1 MGEEGAEITTAPEA
15 CRNPYSSSS
24 SVAPPAQRM
33 PSAAATGRGPAAAT
47 GRMEEEDDEDGGRGA
62 PGSTAVATSRH
73 FVRCLYAVAFLDLFG
88 VSMVVP
94 LMNLHI
100 KSLGASHTV
109 AGIIGSLYGI
119 MQLFSSTFVGC
130 WSDIVGRRYSLLA
143 CILLSALGYF
153 LLGASTTVFLF
164 AISRVPVGI
173 FKHTLSISKALLSDL
188 VSERDRPLVMGRFNA
203 ASSVGFILGPVV
215 GGYLT
220 ELEDGFYQTS
230 FLCASI
236 FLLNAGLVWMLP
248 WSEENT
254 GNRERQQGKEG
265 TDSFSAKAN
274 HDLHLKSVTNGA
286 MASNSLFQSPWI
298 QVTTVLKRI
307 KGIAC
312 SDLWDIFLV
321 RLLMSVAILLYY
333 SNFSLA
339 LEERFGLKPLFAGY
353 LISYS
358 SALGVVA
365 GCLLGPIT
373 RLYQHNTYRILLHSS
388 SLTCTLILL
397 YASAQSIWMVILSST
412 FLAFS
417 TTIGRTCI
425 IDLELTIGG
434 NEGSGT
440 LLGVGQSVTSV
451 GRILAPLLSG
461 IAQEFSPCGP
471 PSLGVGLALAA
482 ILIMNANKQKYC
494 SHGNV
499 KLKNQ

>member
-1 MGEEGAEITTAPEA
+1 
-15 CRNPYSSSS
+15 
-24 SVAPPAQRM
+24 
-33 PSAAATGRGPAAAT
+33 
-47 GRMEEEDDEDGGRGA
+47 
-62 PGSTAVATSRH
+62 
-73 FVRCLYAVAFLDLFG
+73 
-88 VSMVVP
+88 MVVP

-109 AGIIGSLYGI
+109 AGIIGSLYGV

-130 WSDIVGRRYSLLA
+130 WSDIVGRQYSLLA

-153 LLGASTTVFLF
+153 LLGTSTTVLLF

-215 GGYLT
+215 GGYLA
-220 ELEDGFYQTS
+220 ELEGGFYQTS
-230 FLCASI
+230 FICASI
-236 FLLNAGLVWMLP
+236 FLLNGGLVWMLP
-248 WSEENT
+248 WNEENT
-254 GNRERQQGKEG
+254 ANREHQDKG
-265 TDSFSAKAN
+265 TNSFSAKAN
-274 HDLHLKSVTNGA
+274 HDLHLKSAANRTVTN
-286 MASNSLFQSPWI
+286 NNVFQSPWI
-298 QVTTVLKRI
+298 QVATVLKKI
-307 KGIAC
+307 KEIAC
-312 SDLWDIFLV
+312 SNLWDIFLV
-321 RLLMSVAILLYY
+321 RFLMSVAILLYY
-333 SNFSLA
+333 SNFTLA
-339 LEERFGLKPLFAGY
+339 LEERFGVKPLFSGY
-353 LISYS
+353 LTSYS
-358 SALGVVA
+358 SALGVLA

-388 SLTCTLILL
+388 TFTCTLILL
-397 YASAQSIWMVILSST
+397 YASALNIWMVILSST

-434 NEGSGT
+434 NEASGT

-451 GRILAPLLSG
+451 GRIVAPLLSG

-471 PSLGVGLALAA
+471 PSLAVGLALVA

>member
-1 MGEEGAEITTAPEA
+1 
-15 CRNPYSSSS
+15 
-24 SVAPPAQRM
+24 M
-33 PSAAATGRGPAAAT
+33 PSAAATGREPAAAAD
-47 GRMEEEDDEDGGRGA
+47 RMEEEDEDGGRGA
-62 PGSTAVATSRH
+62 AGSTAAITSGR
-73 FVRCLYAVAFLDLFG
+73 FVRCLYAVGFLDLFG

-230 FLCASI
+230 FLCAFI
-236 FLLNAGLVWMLP
+236 FLLNAVLVWMLP
-248 WSEENT
+248 WSEEYT
-254 GNRERQQGKEG
+254 GNRECQQG

-274 HDLHLKSVTNGA
+274 HDLHLKSATNGA
-286 MASNSLFQSPWI
+286 MASDSLFQSPWI

-353 LISYS
+353 LMSYS
-358 SALGVVA
+358 SALGVLA
-365 GCLLGPIT
+365 GCLLGPIA
-373 RLYQHNTYRILLHSS
+373 RLYQHNTYRLLLHSS
-388 SLTCTLILL
+388 TLTCTLILL
-397 YASAQSIWMVILSST
+397 YASAWSIWMVILSST

-434 NEGSGT
+434 NEASGT

>member
-1 MGEEGAEITTAPEA
+1 F
-15 CRNPYSSSS
+15 
-24 SVAPPAQRM
+24 Q
-33 PSAAATGRGPAAAT
+33 
-47 GRMEEEDDEDGGRGA
+47 
-62 PGSTAVATSRH
+62 
-73 FVRCLYAVAFLDLFG
+73 DLFG

-109 AGIIGSLYGI
+109 AGIIGSLYGV

-130 WSDIVGRRYSLLA
+130 WSDIVGRQYSLLA

-153 LLGASTTVFLF
+153 LLGTSTTVLLF

-215 GGYLT
+215 GGYLA
-220 ELEDGFYQTS
+220 ELEGGFYQTS
-230 FLCASI
+230 FICASI
-236 FLLNAGLVWMLP
+236 FLLNGGLVWMLP
-248 WSEENT
+248 WNEENT
-254 GNRERQQGKEG
+254 ANREHQDKG
-265 TDSFSAKAN
+265 TNSFSAKAN
-274 HDLHLKSVTNGA
+274 HDLHLKSAANRTVTN
-286 MASNSLFQSPWI
+286 NNVFQSPWI
-298 QVTTVLKRI
+298 QVATVLKKI
-307 KGIAC
+307 KEIAC
-312 SDLWDIFLV
+312 SNLWDIFLV
-321 RLLMSVAILLYY
+321 RFLMSVAILLYY
-333 SNFSLA
+333 SNFTLA
-339 LEERFGLKPLFAGY
+339 LEERFGVKPLFSGY
-353 LISYS
+353 LTSYS
-358 SALGVVA
+358 SALGVLA

-388 SLTCTLILL
+388 TFTCTLILL
-397 YASAQSIWMVILSST
+397 YASALNIWMVILSST

-417 TTIGRTCI
+417 TTVGRTCI

-434 NEGSGT
+434 NEASGT

-451 GRILAPLLSG
+451 GRIVAPLLSG

-471 PSLGVGLALAA
+471 PSLAVGLALVA

-494 SHGNV
+494 GHGNV

>member
-1 MGEEGAEITTAPEA
+1 
-15 CRNPYSSSS
+15 CRPLRG
-24 SVAPPAQRM
+24 VGTRPPL
-33 PSAAATGRGPAAAT
+33 S
-47 GRMEEEDDEDGGRGA
+47 RMEEDGGRGA
-62 PGSTAVATSRH
+62 AAGRAASSRR
-73 FVRCLYAVAFLDLFG
+73 FVRCLYAVGFLDLFG

-153 LLGASTTVFLF
+153 LLGTSTTVLLF

-215 GGYLT
+215 GGYLA

-230 FLCASI
+230 FICASI
-236 FLLNAGLVWMLP
+236 FILNAGLVWMLP
-248 WSEENT
+248 WSEEKT
-254 GNRERQQGKEG
+254 GNREHQQDNKRA
-265 TDSFSAKAN
+265 DSFSAKAN
-274 HDLHLKSVTNGA
+274 HDQHLNLATSQAV
-286 MASNSLFQSPWI
+286 ASESLFSSPWI
-298 QVTTVLKRI
+298 QVATVLKRI

-333 SNFSLA
+333 SNFTLA
-339 LEERFGLKPLFAGY
+339 LEERFGVKPLFAGY
-353 LISYS
+353 LMSYS
-358 SALGVVA
+358 SALGVLA

-373 RLYQHNTYRILLHSS
+373 RLYQHNTYRLLLHSS
-388 SLTCTLILL
+388 TLTCALILL
-397 YASAQSIWMVILSST
+397 YTSALSIWMVILSST

-417 TTIGRTCI
+417 TTISRTCI

-434 NEGSGT
+434 NEASGT

-451 GRILAPLLSG
+451 GRIVAPLLSG
-461 IAQEFSPCGP
+461 ITQEFSPCGP
-471 PSLGVGLALAA
+471 PSLGVGLALVA
-482 ILIMNANKQKYC
+482 ILVMNANKQKYC
-494 SHGNV
+494 SRGDV
-499 KLKNQ
+499 KFKNQ

>member
-1 MGEEGAEITTAPEA
+1 
-15 CRNPYSSSS
+15 
-24 SVAPPAQRM
+24 
-33 PSAAATGRGPAAAT
+33 
-47 GRMEEEDDEDGGRGA
+47 MEEEDEDGGRGA
-62 PGSTAVATSRH
+62 LGSTAAAAATSGR
-73 FVRCLYAVAFLDLFG
+73 FVRCLYAVGFLDLFG

-220 ELEDGFYQTS
+220 ELKDGFYQTS
-230 FLCASI
+230 FLCAFI

-248 WSEENT
+248 WSEENN
-254 GNRERQQGKEG
+254 GNRECQQGKKG

-274 HDLHLKSVTNGA
+274 HDLHLKSATSGA
-286 MASNSLFQSPWI
+286 MASDSLFQSPWI

-321 RLLMSVAILLYY
+321 RLLMSVAILLYH

-353 LISYS
+353 LMSYS
-358 SALGVVA
+358 SALGVLA

-388 SLTCTLILL
+388 TLTCTLILL

-434 NEGSGT
+434 NEASGT

>member
-1 MGEEGAEITTAPEA
+1 F
-15 CRNPYSSSS
+15 
-24 SVAPPAQRM
+24 Q
-33 PSAAATGRGPAAAT
+33 
-47 GRMEEEDDEDGGRGA
+47 
-62 PGSTAVATSRH
+62 
-73 FVRCLYAVAFLDLFG
+73 DLFG

-100 KSLGASHTV
+100 KSLGAGHTV

-153 LLGASTTVFLF
+153 LLGISTTVFLF

-230 FLCASI
+230 FIC
-236 FLLNAGLVWMLP
+236 LVWMLP

-254 GNRERQQGKEG
+254 GNRQHQQGNKG
-265 TDSFSAKAN
+265 ADNFSTKAN
-274 HDLHLKSVTNGA
+274 SDQHLKSATNKA
-286 MASNSLFQSPWI
+286 MASDSLFWSPWI
-298 QVTTVLKRI
+298 QVATVLKRI

-333 SNFSLA
+333 NNFTLA
-339 LEERFGLKPLFAGY
+339 LEERFGVKPLFAGY
-353 LISYS
+353 LMSYS
-358 SALGVVA
+358 SALGVLA

-373 RLYQHNTYRILLHSS
+373 RLYQHNTYRLLLHSS
-388 SLTCTLILL
+388 TLTCTLILL
-397 YASAQSIWMVILSST
+397 YASALSIWMVILSST

-425 IDLELTIGG
+425 IDLELTVGG
-434 NEGSGT
+434 NEASGT

-451 GRILAPLLSG
+451 GRIVAPLLSG
-461 IAQEFSPCGP
+461 ISQEFSPCGP
-471 PSLGVGLALAA
+471 PSLGAGLALVA
-482 ILIMNANKQKYC
+482 ILVMNANKQKYC

>member
-1 MGEEGAEITTAPEA
+1 
-15 CRNPYSSSS
+15 
-24 SVAPPAQRM
+24 
-33 PSAAATGRGPAAAT
+33 
-47 GRMEEEDDEDGGRGA
+47 
-62 PGSTAVATSRH
+62 
-73 FVRCLYAVAFLDLFG
+73 
-88 VSMVVP
+88 MVVP
-94 LMNLHI
+94 LMNHHI

-153 LLGASTTVFLF
+153 LLGTSTTVFLF

-188 VSERDRPLVMGRFNA
+188 VSKRDRPLVMGRFNA

-230 FLCASI
+230 FICASI

-254 GNRERQQGKEG
+254 GNREHQQGSNG
-265 TDSFSAKAN
+265 SVKAN
-274 HDLHLKSVTNGA
+274 CDLHPKSATNGA
-286 MASNSLFQSPWI
+286 VASDSLFQSPWI
-298 QVTTVLKRI
+298 QVATVLKRI

-339 LEERFGLKPLFAGY
+339 LEERFGVKPLFAGY
-353 LISYS
+353 LMSYS
-358 SALGVVA
+358 SALGVLA

-388 SLTCTLILL
+388 TLTCTLILL
-397 YASAQSIWMVILSST
+397 YASALSIWMVILSST

-434 NEGSGT
+434 NEASGT

-451 GRILAPLLSG
+451 GRIVAPLLSG
-461 IAQEFSPCGP
+461 ISQEFSPCGP
-471 PSLGVGLALAA
+471 PSLGVGLALVA

>member
-1 MGEEGAEITTAPEA
+1 LFL
-15 CRNPYSSSS
+15 
-24 SVAPPAQRM
+24 
-33 PSAAATGRGPAAAT
+33 PS
-47 GRMEEEDDEDGGRGA
+47 
-62 PGSTAVATSRH
+62 
-73 FVRCLYAVAFLDLFG
+73 FQDLFG

-153 LLGASTTVFLF
+153 LLGTSTTVFLF
-164 AISRVPVGI
+164 ALSRLPVGI

-230 FLCASI
+230 FICASI

-254 GNRERQQGKEG
+254 GNREHQQGSKG
-265 TDSFSAKAN
+265 TGSFSAN
-274 HDLHLKSVTNGA
+274 RDLHLKSTTNGA
-286 MASNSLFQSPWI
+286 MASNNLFRSPWI
-298 QVTTVLKRI
+298 QVATVLKRI

-333 SNFSLA
+333 NNFSLA
-339 LEERFGLKPLFAGY
+339 LEERFGVKPLFAGY
-353 LISYS
+353 LMSYS
-358 SALGVVA
+358 SALGVLA

-373 RLYQHNTYRILLHSS
+373 KLYQHNTYRLLLHSS
-388 SLTCTLILL
+388 TLTCTLILL
-397 YASAQSIWMVILSST
+397 YASALSIWMVILSST

-434 NEGSGT
+434 NEASGT

-451 GRILAPLLSG
+451 GRIVAPLLSG

-471 PSLGVGLALAA
+471 PSLGVGLALVA
-482 ILIMNANKQKYC
+482 ILIMNVNKQKYC

-499 KLKNQ
+499 KLK

>member
-1 MGEEGAEITTAPEA
+1 MDE
-15 CRNPYSSSS
+15 
-24 SVAPPAQRM
+24 
-33 PSAAATGRGPAAAT
+33 
-47 GRMEEEDDEDGGRGA
+47 EEEDEGGGGRA
-62 PGSTAVATSRH
+62 ATASPPVSAR
-73 FVRCLYAVAFLDLFG
+73 FVRCLYAVGFLDLFG

-119 MQLFSSTFVGC
+119 MQLFTSTFVGC

-153 LLGASTTVFLF
+153 LLGNSTTVFLF
-164 AISRVPVGI
+164 AISRILVGI

-203 ASSVGFILGPVV
+203 ASGVGFILGPVV
-215 GGYLT
+215 GGYLA
-220 ELEDGFYQTS
+220 EFKGGFYQTA
-230 FLCASI
+230 FICASI
-236 FLLNAGLVWMLP
+236 FLLNGGLVWMLP

-254 GNRERQQGKEG
+254 SNRNHCQDKE
-265 TDSFSAKAN
+265 TNSFSAKSN
-274 HDLHLKSVTNGA
+274 HEHHLKSATSRAVTN
-286 MASNSLFQSPWI
+286 SSFFQSPWI
-298 QVTTVLKRI
+298 QVATVLKKI

-312 SDLWDIFLV
+312 SNLWDVFLV
-321 RLLMSVAILLYY
+321 RFLMSVAILLYY
-333 SNFSLA
+333 SNFTLA
-339 LEERFGLKPLFAGY
+339 LEERFGVKPLFSGY
-353 LISYS
+353 LMSYS
-358 SALGVVA
+358 SALGVLA

-373 RLYQHNTYRILLHSS
+373 RVYGHNTYRLLLHSS
-388 SLTCTLILL
+388 TFTCTLILL
-397 YASAQSIWMVILSST
+397 YASAPSIWMVILSST

-434 NEGSGT
+434 NEASGT

-451 GRILAPLLSG
+451 GRIVAPLLSG

-471 PSLGVGLALAA
+471 PSLAVGLALVA
-482 ILIMNANKQKYC
+482 IVIMNANKQKYR
-494 SHGNV
+494 SHGSV

>member
-1 MGEEGAEITTAPEA
+1 
-15 CRNPYSSSS
+15 
-24 SVAPPAQRM
+24 
-33 PSAAATGRGPAAAT
+33 
-47 GRMEEEDDEDGGRGA
+47 MEEDGGRGA
-62 PGSTAVATSRH
+62 AASPAASAR
-73 FVRCLYAVAFLDLFG
+73 FVRCLYAVGFLDLFG

-100 KSLGASHTV
+100 KSLGASPTV

-130 WSDIVGRRYSLLA
+130 WSDIVGRRYSLLT

-153 LLGASTTVFLF
+153 ILGMSTTVHLF

-220 ELEDGFYQTS
+220 ELKDGFYQTS
-230 FLCASI
+230 FICASI

-254 GNRERQQGKEG
+254 GNRKQKQEKKR
-265 TDSFSAKAN
+265 TDSITAKTN
-274 HDLHLKSVTNGA
+274 CDLQLKSVTNGTV
-286 MASNSLFQSPWI
+286 ASDSPFQSPWVQI
-298 QVTTVLKRI
+298 VTVLKRI

-321 RLLMSVAILLYY
+321 RLLMSVTILLYH

-339 LEERFGLKPLFAGY
+339 LEERFGVKPLFSGY
-353 LISYS
+353 LMSYS
-358 SALGVVA
+358 SSLGVLA

-373 RLYQHNTYRILLHSS
+373 RLYQHNTYRLLLHSS
-388 SLTCTLILL
+388 TFTCTLILL
-397 YASAQSIWMVILSST
+397 YASALSIWMVILSST

-434 NEGSGT
+434 NEASGT

-451 GRILAPLLSG
+451 GRIIAPLLSG

-471 PSLGVGLALAA
+471 PSVAVGLALVA
-482 ILIMNANKQKYC
+482 ILIMNVNKQKYC
-494 SHGNV
+494 SSGNV

>member
-1 MGEEGAEITTAPEA
+1 
-15 CRNPYSSSS
+15 
-24 SVAPPAQRM
+24 M
-33 PSAAATGRGPAAAT
+33 PSAAATGRGPAAAV
-47 GRMEEEDDEDGGRGA
+47 GRMEEAEDEDGGRGA
-62 PGSTAVATSRH
+62 TGSPAASAASDR
-73 FVRCLYAVAFLDLFG
+73 FVRCLYAVGFLDLFG

-119 MQLFSSTFVGC
+119 MQLFSSPFVGC
-130 WSDIVGRRYSLLA
+130 WSDVVGRRYSLLA

-153 LLGASTTVFLF
+153 LLGTSTTVFLF

-230 FLCASI
+230 FICASI

-248 WSEENT
+248 WSEENSAS
-254 GNRERQQGKEG
+254 REHQQGNEG
-265 TDSFSAKAN
+265 TDSFSATAN
-274 HDLHLKSVTNGA
+274 CDLHSKSATNGA
-286 MASNSLFQSPWI
+286 VASNSLFQSPWA
-298 QVTTVLKRI
+298 QVATVLTRI

-339 LEERFGLKPLFAGY
+339 LDERFGVKPLFAGY
-353 LISYS
+353 LLSYS
-358 SALGVVA
+358 SALGVLA

-388 SLTCTLILL
+388 TFTCTLILL
-397 YASAQSIWMVILSST
+397 YASALSIWMVILSST

-434 NEGSGT
+434 NEASGA

-451 GRILAPLLSG
+451 GRIVAPLLSG

-471 PSLGVGLALAA
+471 PSLGVGLALVA

-494 SHGNV
+494 SRGNV
-499 KLKNQ
+499 KSKTQ

>member
-1 MGEEGAEITTAPEA
+1 
-15 CRNPYSSSS
+15 
-24 SVAPPAQRM
+24 
-33 PSAAATGRGPAAAT
+33 
-47 GRMEEEDDEDGGRGA
+47 DDGGRRA
-62 PGSTAVATSRH
+62 AGSPAASGQ
-73 FVRCLYAVAFLDLFG
+73 FVRCLYAVGFLDLFG

-109 AGIIGSLYGI
+109 AGIIGSLYGV

-130 WSDIVGRRYSLLA
+130 WSDIVGRQYSLLA

-153 LLGASTTVFLF
+153 LLGTSSTVFLF
-164 AISRVPVGI
+164 AVSRVPVGI

-215 GGYLT
+215 GGYLA
-220 ELEDGFYQTS
+220 ELEGGFYQTS

-236 FLLNAGLVWMLP
+236 FLLNGGLVWMLP
-248 WSEENT
+248 WSAENT
-254 GNRERQQGKEG
+254 GNREHHQYRG
-265 TDSFSAKAN
+265 TNSFSAKVN
-274 HDLHLKSVTNGA
+274 HDPHLKSAANGA
-286 MASNSLFQSPWI
+286 MTNTNLFQSPWI
-298 QVTTVLKRI
+298 QVATVLKKI
-307 KGIAC
+307 KEIAC
-312 SDLWDIFLV
+312 SNLWDIFLV
-321 RLLMSVAILLYY
+321 RFLMSVAILLYY
-333 SNFSLA
+333 SNFTLA
-339 LEERFGLKPLFAGY
+339 LEERFGVKPLFSGY
-353 LISYS
+353 LTSYS
-358 SALGVVA
+358 SALGVLA
-365 GCLLGPIT
+365 GFLLGPIT

-388 SLTCTLILL
+388 TFTCTLILL
-397 YASAQSIWMVILSST
+397 YASALNIWMVILSST

-434 NEGSGT
+434 NEASGT

-451 GRILAPLLSG
+451 GRIIAPLLSG

-471 PSLGVGLALAA
+471 PSLAVGLALVA

-494 SHGNV
+494 SHRNV

>member
-1 MGEEGAEITTAPEA
+1 
-15 CRNPYSSSS
+15 
-24 SVAPPAQRM
+24 
-33 PSAAATGRGPAAAT
+33 
-47 GRMEEEDDEDGGRGA
+47 MEEEEEDEGGGDRA
-62 PGSTAVATSRH
+62 ASASPAASAR
-73 FVRCLYAVAFLDLFG
+73 FVRCLYVVGFLDIFG

-109 AGIIGSLYGI
+109 AGIIGELQYLIYERECLQINSQDLEFYLKVFSVKIRSLYGV

-153 LLGASTTVFLF
+153 LLGNSTTVFLF

-215 GGYLT
+215 GGYLA
-220 ELEDGFYQTS
+220 EFKGGFYQTS
-230 FLCASI
+230 FICAFI
-236 FLLNAGLVWMLP
+236 FLLNGGLVWLLP
-248 WSEENT
+248 WSEENNS
-254 GNRERQQGKEG
+254 NRDHYQDKE
-265 TDSFSAKAN
+265 TNSFSAKSN
-274 HDLHLKSVTNGA
+274 HDHHLKSATSRAVT
-286 MASNSLFQSPWI
+286 SSSFFQSPWI
-298 QVTTVLKRI
+298 QVATVLKKI

-312 SDLWDIFLV
+312 SNLWDVFLV
-321 RLLMSVAILLYY
+321 RFLMSVAILLYY
-333 SNFSLA
+333 SNFTLA
-339 LEERFGLKPLFAGY
+339 LEERFGVKRLFAGY
-353 LISYS
+353 LLSYS
-358 SALGVVA
+358 SALGVLA

-373 RLYQHNTYRILLHSS
+373 RLYRHNTYRLLLHSS
-388 SLTCTLILL
+388 TVTCTLILL
-397 YASAQSIWMVILSST
+397 YVSAPSIWMVILSST

-425 IDLELTIGG
+425 IDLELTVGG
-434 NEGSGT
+434 NEASGT

-451 GRILAPLLSG
+451 GRIIAPLLSG

-471 PSLGVGLALAA
+471 PSLAVGLALIA
-482 ILIMNANKQKYC
+482 ILIMNANKQKYR
-494 SHGNV
+494 SHGSV

>member
-1 MGEEGAEITTAPEA
+1 
-15 CRNPYSSSS
+15 
-24 SVAPPAQRM
+24 
-33 PSAAATGRGPAAAT
+33 
-47 GRMEEEDDEDGGRGA
+47 MEEDGGRGA
-62 PGSTAVATSRH
+62 AASPGSSAR
-73 FVRCLYAVAFLDLFG
+73 FVRCLYAVGFLDLFG

-100 KSLGASHTV
+100 KSLGASPTV

-130 WSDIVGRRYSLLA
+130 WSDIVGRRYSLLT

-153 LLGASTTVFLF
+153 ILGMSTTVYLF

-220 ELEDGFYQTS
+220 ELKDGFYQTS
-230 FLCASI
+230 FICASI

-254 GNRERQQGKEG
+254 GNGKHKQGKKR
-265 TDSFSAKAN
+265 TDSITAKPN
-274 HDLHLKSVTNGA
+274 YDLQLKSVTNGTVA
-286 MASNSLFQSPWI
+286 IDSPFQSPWVQI
-298 QVTTVLKRI
+298 VTVLKRI
-307 KGIAC
+307 KEIAC

-321 RLLMSVAILLYY
+321 RLLMSVTILLYH

-339 LEERFGLKPLFAGY
+339 LEERFGVKPLFSGY
-353 LISYS
+353 LMSYS
-358 SALGVVA
+358 SSLGVLA

-373 RLYQHNTYRILLHSS
+373 RLYQHNTYRLLLHSS
-388 SLTCTLILL
+388 TFTCTLILL
-397 YASAQSIWMVILSST
+397 YASALSIWMVILSST

-434 NEGSGT
+434 NEASGT

-451 GRILAPLLSG
+451 GRIIAPLLSG

-471 PSLGVGLALAA
+471 PSLAVGLALVA
-482 ILIMNANKQKYC
+482 ILIMNVNKQKYC
-494 SHGNV
+494 SSGNV

>member
-1 MGEEGAEITTAPEA
+1 MFPPRRRQCACPE
-15 CRNPYSSSS
+15 
-24 SVAPPAQRM
+24 PP
-33 PSAAATGRGPAAAT
+33 PAATGRGPAAAA
-47 GRMEEEDDEDGGRGA
+47 GRMEEEEEDGGRGA
-62 PGSTAVATSRH
+62 TGSTASASDR
-73 FVRCLYAVAFLDLFG
+73 FVRCLYAVGFLDLFG

-94 LMNLHI
+94 LMSLHI
-100 KSLGASHTV
+100 RSLGASHTV

-130 WSDIVGRRYSLLA
+130 WSDVVGRRYSLLA

-153 LLGASTTVFLF
+153 LLGTSTTVFLF

-220 ELEDGFYQTS
+220 ELEDGFYKTS
-230 FLCASI
+230 FICASI

-248 WSEENT
+248 WSEEN
-254 GNRERQQGKEG
+254 GSNREHQQGNNRA
-265 TDSFSAKAN
+265 DSFSAKAK
-274 HDLHLKSVTNGA
+274 HDLHLKSATNGA
-286 MASNSLFQSPWI
+286 MASDGLFQSPWI
-298 QVTTVLKRI
+298 QVATVLKRI

-339 LEERFGLKPLFAGY
+339 LEERFGVKPLFAGY
-353 LISYS
+353 LMSYS

-388 SLTCTLILL
+388 TLTCTLMLL
-397 YASAQSIWMVILSST
+397 YASALSIWMVILSST

-434 NEGSGT
+434 NEASGT

-471 PSLGVGLALAA
+471 PSLGVGLALVA

-494 SHGNV
+494 SRGNV

>member
-1 MGEEGAEITTAPEA
+1 LFL
-15 CRNPYSSSS
+15 
-24 SVAPPAQRM
+24 
-33 PSAAATGRGPAAAT
+33 PS
-47 GRMEEEDDEDGGRGA
+47 
-62 PGSTAVATSRH
+62 
-73 FVRCLYAVAFLDLFG
+73 FQDLFG

-94 LMNLHI
+94 LMSLHI

-109 AGIIGSLYGI
+109 AGIIGSLYGV

-153 LLGASTTVFLF
+153 LLGTSTTVLLF

-203 ASSVGFILGPVV
+203 ASGVGFILGPVV
-215 GGYLT
+215 GGYLA

-230 FLCASI
+230 FICASI

-248 WSEENT
+248 WSEENI
-254 GNRERQQGKEG
+254 GKREHQQGHKR
-265 TDSFSAKAN
+265 TDSFSAKADN
-274 HDLHLKSVTNGA
+274 DLHLKSGTNGA
-286 MASNSLFQSPWI
+286 MASDSLLQSPWI
-298 QVTTVLKRI
+298 QATTVLKRI
-307 KGIAC
+307 KEIAC
-312 SDLWDIFLV
+312 SNLWDIFLV

-339 LEERFGLKPLFAGY
+339 LEERFGVKPLFAGY
-353 LISYS
+353 LMSYS
-358 SALGVVA
+358 SALGVLA

-388 SLTCTLILL
+388 TFTCTLILL
-397 YASAQSIWMVILSST
+397 YASALSIWMVILSST

-425 IDLELTIGG
+425 IDLELTLGG
-434 NEGSGT
+434 NEASGT

-451 GRILAPLLSG
+451 GRIIAPLLSG

-471 PSLGVGLALAA
+471 PSLGVGLALVA
-482 ILIMNANKQKYC
+482 ILIMNVNKQKYC
-494 SHGNV
+494 IHGNV
-499 KLKNQ
+499 KLKNE

>member
-1 MGEEGAEITTAPEA
+1 LFL
-15 CRNPYSSSS
+15 
-24 SVAPPAQRM
+24 
-33 PSAAATGRGPAAAT
+33 PS
-47 GRMEEEDDEDGGRGA
+47 
-62 PGSTAVATSRH
+62 
-73 FVRCLYAVAFLDLFG
+73 FQDLFG

-153 LLGASTTVFLF
+153 LLGTSTTVFLF
-164 AISRVPVGI
+164 AISRVPVGV

-220 ELEDGFYQTS
+220 ELEDGFYLTS
-230 FLCASI
+230 FICASI

-254 GNRERQQGKEG
+254 GNKEHEQGNRG
-265 TDSFSAKAN
+265 TDGFSAKAN
-274 HDLHLKSVTNGA
+274 CDLHLKSATNGA
-286 MASNSLFQSPWI
+286 MASNSLFQTAWI
-298 QVTTVLKRI
+298 QIAAVLKRI
-307 KGIAC
+307 KGIAG

-333 SNFSLA
+333 SNFTLA
-339 LEERFGLKPLFAGY
+339 LEERFGVKPLFAGY

-358 SALGVVA
+358 NALGVLA

-373 RLYQHNTYRILLHSS
+373 RLYQHNTYRLLLHSS
-388 SLTCTLILL
+388 TLTCSLILL
-397 YASAQSIWMVILSST
+397 YTSALSISMVILSST

-434 NEGSGT
+434 NEASGT

-451 GRILAPLLSG
+451 GRIVAPLLSG

-471 PSLGVGLALAA
+471 PSLGVGLALGA

>member
-1 MGEEGAEITTAPEA
+1 MA
-15 CRNPYSSSS
+15 
-24 SVAPPAQRM
+24 
-33 PSAAATGRGPAAAT
+33 
-47 GRMEEEDDEDGGRGA
+47 EDGGRGA
-62 PGSTAVATSRH
+62 AASPAAARR
-73 FVRCLYAVAFLDLFG
+73 FVRCLYVVGFLDLFG

-100 KSLGASHTV
+100 KSLGASPTV

-130 WSDIVGRRYSLLA
+130 WSDIVGRQYSLLA

-153 LLGASTTVFLF
+153 LLGTSTTVFLF
-164 AISRVPVGI
+164 ALSRVPVGI

-203 ASSVGFILGPVV
+203 ASGVGFILGPVV

-230 FLCASI
+230 LICASI

-248 WSEENT
+248 WNEENAV
-254 GNRERQQGKEG
+254 NKKHEQSKKR
-265 TDSFSAKAN
+265 TDSSSAEG
-274 HDLHLKSVTNGA
+274 DCDSHLKPVNNGA
-286 MASNSLFQSPWI
+286 MANDSPFQSPWVQI
-298 QVTTVLKRI
+298 ATVLKRI
-307 KGIAC
+307 KGIAS
-312 SDLWDIFLV
+312 SDLWDIFLI

-333 SNFSLA
+333 SNFTLA
-339 LEERFGLKPLFAGY
+339 LDERFGVKPLFSGY
-353 LISYS
+353 LMSYS
-358 SALGVVA
+358 STLGVLA

-373 RLYQHNTYRILLHSS
+373 RLYQHNTYRLLLHSS
-388 SLTCTLILL
+388 TFTCMLILL
-397 YASAQSIWMVILSST
+397 YASALSMWMVILSST

-434 NEGSGT
+434 NEASGT

-451 GRILAPLLSG
+451 GRIIAPLLSG

-471 PSLGVGLALAA
+471 PSLGVGLALIA
-482 ILIMNANKQKYC
+482 ILIMNINKQKYC
-494 SHGNV
+494 SSGNV